1 MALIDDEEIQLS
13 PEAQEALRA
22 FLSEKD
28 ERQSRFEAL
37 KKKAEDEDVER
48 RKIVTISD
56 FEEDWQHSQFW
67 YDHTTAQQFAE
78 ELLDGATDETV
89 IGIVSAPS
97 VFVKIQE
104 MKNAGKVSKGI
115 QVHLLEFDDRF
126 DLFDEFVHYDFKYP
140 LRLPESLKGKFD
152 RIILDPP
159 FLSNDCQTKSA
170 LTVRW
175 MMKPWTPS
183 NRLIVC
189 TGERMQ
195 GLVEKLYKHAGIR
208 TTTYEVRHMKG
219 LSNEFLCYS
228 SFESKT
234 FTWEHI
240 DTKKRESDF

>member
-1 MALIDDEEIQLS
+1 M
-13 PEAQEALRA
+13 
-22 FLSEKD
+22 
-28 ERQSRFEAL
+28 
-37 KKKAEDEDVER
+37 
-48 RKIVTISD
+48 
-56 FEEDWQHSQFW
+56 
-67 YDHTTAQQFAE
+67 
-78 ELLDGATDETV
+78 
-89 IGIVSAPS
+89 
-97 VFVKIQE
+97 
-104 MKNAGKVSKGI
+104 SKGI
-115 QVHLLEFDDRF
+115 QVYLLEFDDRF

-159 FLSNDCQTKSA
+159 FLSNDCQTKCKASFLPLALSLTITSTPSPPFLHMIFTDKCYPSLAA